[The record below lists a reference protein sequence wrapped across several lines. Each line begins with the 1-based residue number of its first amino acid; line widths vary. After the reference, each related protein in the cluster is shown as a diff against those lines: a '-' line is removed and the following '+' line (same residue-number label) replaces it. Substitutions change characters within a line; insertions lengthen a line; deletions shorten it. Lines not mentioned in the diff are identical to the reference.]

1 NVAPALLSVDLFHER
16 AVVTNR
22 LRQAFTRDLHP
33 VVPISFERVARVF
46 GAMTTSPSR
55 LVLLTEFVEGAD
67 LRTLLDKDRKNPLV
81 LGLAHSLALDVALGM
96 EYLHSQGMVHGNLKS
111 PNVLLTMDNR

>member
-1 NVAPALLSVDLFHER
+1 N
-16 AVVTNR
+16 
-22 LRQAFTRDLHP
+22 Q
-33 VVPISFERVARVF
+33 
-46 GAMTTSPSR
+46 
-55 LVLLTEFVEGAD
+55 
-67 LRTLLDKDRKNPLV
+67 KDPLV